1 MGLSVAL
8 GNALSG
14 MRAGQ
19 SSLEVLSRNVANAGV
34 PGYHRQSVSVIDSLG
49 VNATSARVGVV
60 TRAFDQSIQAY
71 YTNSLSESGF
81 TSVRAGVLDRLQA
94 VIGKPGTP
102 GSLDTVFGEF
112 QSALGALAVSPED
125 YAVRGDVAAKAQ
137 ALAGTLNHLSLQ
149 VQTLRREAETQM
161 QASVDHLN
169 SVLGTLETVNTRLSD
184 QGLDATAR
192 ASLLDQR
199 DRLVADVAKVIDVRA
214 DYRADGTVALMT
226 RSGVGLLDG
235 QASVFEFESAGLIN
249 ASSQFNVDSS
259 KSSVGRLMIRTPAG
273 LHLDAGQQNVVL
285 SGELGALLDLRDRTL
300 VQAQDQLD
308 QVAAGLA
315 RSLSTGMT
323 EGTPDSLAGADGLR
337 VDTASIRNG
346 NDLQLSYRQDGIDR
360 SIRFVRVDD
369 TTKLPMDVRD
379 AEGNRVVGIDFSGG
393 AGSVAA
399 QVQAALGSSFTVDNP
414 AGTEIRIL
422 DDGAGNTIDINGLTA
437 RGTVAADQDAG
448 LGLSLF
454 VDNDNTDY
462 TDHLDGAG
470 QRLGY
475 AARIR
480 VNRDVLED
488 LSLLVQSTSGAP
500 LTDASRA
507 TYLVDQLSGMRFAT
521 YEPSGRAPIARLS
534 GSVSELI
541 SQSLHQQ
548 GNVVAQALAQDETQG
563 QVMQALT
570 QRMDGEYGVDVDE
583 EMGRLMELQNAY
595 AANARVLGAVQELLQ
610 QLIQIM

>member
-60 TRAFDQSIQAY
+60 TRAFDQSIQSY

-94 VIGKPGTP
+94 VIGKPGSP
-102 GSLDTVFGEF
+102 GSLDTVFGAF
-112 QSALGALAVSPED
+112 QGALSSLAVSPED

-137 ALAGTLNHLSLQ
+137 ALAETLNHLSLQ
-149 VQTLRREAETQM
+149 VQTLRRESETQM
-161 QASVDHLN
+161 QAGVDQLN
-169 SVLGTLETVNTRLSD
+169 AVLGTLETVNSRLSD
-184 QGLDATAR
+184 QGLDPAAR
-192 ASLLDQR
+192 ASLADQR
-199 DRLVADVAKVIDVRA
+199 DRLVGDVAKIIDVRV
-214 DYRADGTVALMT
+214 DYRGDGTVALMT
-226 RSGVGLLDG
+226 RSGVGILDG
-235 QASVFEFESAGLIN
+235 QASAFEFESAGLIN

-259 KSSVGRLMIRTPAG
+259 KSSVGRLIIRTPAG
-273 LHLDAGQQNVVL
+273 LQLDAGQQNVVL

-308 QVAAGLA
+308 QIAAGLA
-315 RSLSTGMT
+315 RSLSTVQT

-346 NDLQLSYRQDGIDR
+346 NDLLLSYRESGLDR

-399 QVQAALGSSFTVDNP
+399 QIQTALGSSFAVDNP

-422 DDGAGNTIDINGLTA
+422 DDGAGNTINITGLTA
-437 RGTVAADQDAG
+437 RSTVAADQDAG

-462 TDHLDGAG
+462 TDHLDGDG
-470 QRLGY
+470 QRLGF
-475 AARIR
+475 AARVR
-480 VNRDVLED
+480 VNRDVLD
-488 LSLLVQSTSGAP
+488 NLALLVQSTSGAP

-507 TYLVDQLSGMRFAT
+507 TYLVDQLSDMRFAT
-521 YEPSGRAPIARLS
+521 FEPSGRAPVARLS
-534 GSVSELI
+534 GSVNELI

-548 GNVVAQALAQDETQG
+548 GNVVAQALAQNETQG

-570 QRMDGEYGVDVDE
+570 QRLDGEYGVDVDE

-595 AANARVLGAVQELLQ
+595 AANARVLGAIQELLQ
-610 QLIQIM
+610 QLIQI